1 MIKMEPCKGC
11 GGLVLMGEL
20 HPGVTLKVEPA
31 RINAQTLGA
40 ALLAGQTDECWTIRL
55 DPQGR
60 MVGFTPA
67 DFATVGALNG
77 PTPPHAVRGHHC
89 PKAPSGDLTASQRS
103 EAPRVPPTAPGPP
116 AAPTIPSVG
125 PSTNSSTP
133 GSARPADRRPSDP
146 YAQGGG
152 PRCAECSKP
161 CADGTFG
168 AIHLGDLLV
177 WAAHVGGCTGVGT

>member
-11 GGLVLMGEL
+11 GALVLMGEL

-67 DFATVGALNG
+67 DFATVGTLNG
-77 PTPPHAVRGHHC
+77 PTPPHAVRRHHC
-89 PKAPSGDLTASQRS
+89 PKALSGDLTASQRS
-103 EAPRVPPTAPGPP
+103 EAPRVPPTAPEPP

-133 GSARPADRRPSDP
+133 GSARPADRPRFE
-146 YAQGGG
+146 QGGG

-161 CADGTFG
+161 CADGTYA
-168 AIHLGDLLV
+168 AIELGELLV
-177 WAAHVGGCTGVGT
+177 YAAHVDQCPGVGI

>member
-11 GGLVLMGEL
+11 GALVLMGEL

-40 ALLAGQTDECWTIRL
+40 TLLGGQTDECWTIRH
-55 DPQGR
+55 DPAGR

-77 PTPPHAVRGHHC
+77 PTPPHAVRRHSC
-89 PKAPSGDLTASQRS
+89 PKALSGDLTASQRS
-103 EAPRVPPTAPGPP
+103 EAPRVLPTAPEPP
-116 AAPTIPSVG
+116 AARTIPSVG
-125 PSTNSSTP
+125 PSTDS
-133 GSARPADRRPSDP
+133 GSARRAETPASDP

-161 CADGTFG
+161 CADGTYA
-168 AIHLGDLLV
+168 AIELGELLV
-177 WAAHVGGCTGVGT
+177 YAAHVDQCPGVGI

>member
-40 ALLAGQTDECWTIRL
+40 LLMLGETDLCWTIRL
-55 DPQGR
+55 DPQQR

-67 DFATVGALNG
+67 SFHTVRELSG
-77 PTPPHAVRGHHC
+77 PTPPHAVRRHSC
-89 PKAPSGDLTASQRS
+89 PKALSGDLTASQRS
-103 EAPRVPPTAPGPP
+103 EAPRVPPTAPEPP
-116 AAPTIPSVG
+116 ADRTIPSVG
-125 PSTNSSTP
+125 PSTDSSTP
-133 GSARPADRRPSDP
+133 GSARRAETPAFD
-146 YAQGGG
+146 QGGG

-161 CADGTFG
+161 CADGTYG
-168 AIHLGDLLV
+168 AIHLGELLV
-177 WAAHVGGCTGVGT
+177 YAAHVDGCPGVGT